1 MALEI
6 PKHAQADVG
15 DVDDV
20 GAEGD
25 GSVRIVGAV
34 GTLSRQRLD
43 EARQVLV

>member
-1 MALEI
+1 MGFEV
-6 PKHAQADVG
+6 PEHAEANMG